1 MLELV
6 DRGGGGSCLM
16 SVMGPV
22 GYLYE
27 NTQPLITIIIT
38 KHELIQLDQSIL
50 NTNTGSSDSRSP
62 PSKINECVC
71 AGMCVVCITV

>member
-16 SVMGPV
+16 FVMGPE
-22 GYLYE
+22 GYLYG
-27 NTQPLITIIIT
+27 NTQPLITNIIA

-50 NTNTGSSDSRSP
+50 NTNPGSSDSLIHHHLKSMR
-62 PSKINECVC
+62 VC
-71 AGMCVVCITV
+71 SGMRVVCIPV